1 MKEENTK
8 LTDELKAI
16 TDMLLRL
23 LEKITTFW
31 RTSEQ
36 AEELPK
42 WRLNSSIK

>member
-8 LTDELKAI
+8 LTDELKAK
-16 TDMLLRL
+16 TDMLLTIL
-23 LEKITTFW
+23 KKKTTFW

-36 AEELPK
+36 AEEFPK